1 MQLSIRD
8 FDFLNSFDHLG
19 EYYLDV
25 HKKNKINLF
34 SLKIS
39 ANEFD
44 YKFLQENLL
53 DPLIDFS
60 LSRAVKAEFKDKP
73 GTLSK
78 KAREKFIDYI
88 RNKGEL
94 GELIL
99 YSFLETHL
107 KAPKI
112 LSKLELK
119 TSTSHYVNGA
129 DGVHFLKLENG
140 NYQLIFGESKTE
152 IGITKGITDAFKS
165 IYEFK
170 NEINT
175 NGQKKSGLPYEKSL
189 ISDHLGNE
197 TFSEDEKRLIK
208 SIIYPSR
215 DSDFDVDDAFGIFI
229 GYEITISDAD
239 KKLSNSDFRE
249 KIKNDIKNEVKNKFD
264 HITKKIEE
272 HKLYGHNFYIYIL
285 PITEL
290 NDTRMKI
297 QKGITE

>member
-94 GELIL
+94 GELIPNSTAKCDTRQ
-99 YSFLETHL
+99 YQAANTIS
-107 KAPKI
+107 
-112 LSKLELK
+112 LK
-119 TSTSHYVNGA
+119 TIAGCLKSK
-129 DGVHFLKLENG
+129 HF
-140 NYQLIFGESKTE
+140 FG
-152 IGITKGITDAFKS
+152 
-165 IYEFK
+165 
-170 NEINT
+170 
-175 NGQKKSGLPYEKSL
+175 
-189 ISDHLGNE
+189 
-197 TFSEDEKRLIK
+197 R
-208 SIIYPSR
+208 
-215 DSDFDVDDAFGIFI
+215 
-229 GYEITISDAD
+229 
-239 KKLSNSDFRE
+239 
-249 KIKNDIKNEVKNKFD
+249 
-264 HITKKIEE
+264 
-272 HKLYGHNFYIYIL
+272 
-285 PITEL
+285 
-290 NDTRMKI
+290 
-297 QKGITE
+297 